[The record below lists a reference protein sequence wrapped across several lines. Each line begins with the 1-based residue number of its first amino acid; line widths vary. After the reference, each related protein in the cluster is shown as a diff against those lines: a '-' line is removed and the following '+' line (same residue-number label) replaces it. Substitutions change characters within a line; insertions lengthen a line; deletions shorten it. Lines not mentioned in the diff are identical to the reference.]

1 MSGFKATI
9 AVLILS
15 LPSRPDSQFRM
26 IKTIC
31 LRPENLSGA
40 PGSPDFAAT
49 RPTSQ
54 LGTLSRQFKTTL
66 SSRWLTNESS
76 ESNQTP

>member
-15 LPSRPDSQFRM
+15 LPLADSVRLQFRM

-31 LRPENLSGA
+31 LRPENLSGE
-40 PGSPDFAAT
+40 PGSPA
-49 RPTSQ
+49 P
-54 LGTLSRQFKTTL
+54 
-66 SSRWLTNESS
+66 
-76 ESNQTP
+76 